1 MKQGSRRKKLAK
13 EHYAGYNTPNNQ
25 YSYVTMKIDISEQAQ
40 AVWAINRELE
50 SVEAQQLKLGEK
62 MSEVLYEQ
70 VVLAE
75 KSRVLRE
82 TLKKFLNQ

>member
-1 MKQGSRRKKLAK
+1 M
-13 EHYAGYNTPNNQ
+13 T
-25 YSYVTMKIDISEQAQ
+25 VDISDRAQ
-40 AVWAINRELE
+40 ALCALHTELE
-50 SVEAQQLKLGEK
+50 SVEQQQLKLDEK

-82 TLKKFLNQ
+82 ALKKLLTQ

>member
-1 MKQGSRRKKLAK
+1 
-13 EHYAGYNTPNNQ
+13 
-25 YSYVTMKIDISEQAQ
+25 MKIDISEQVQ
-40 AVWAINRELE
+40 AVWAINQELE

>member
-1 MKQGSRRKKLAK
+1 VR
-13 EHYAGYNTPNNQ
+13 
-25 YSYVTMKIDISEQAQ
+25 VDISEQAQ

>member
-1 MKQGSRRKKLAK
+1 M
-13 EHYAGYNTPNNQ
+13 T
-25 YSYVTMKIDISEQAQ
+25 VDISDRAQ
-40 AVWAINRELE
+40 ALCALHTELE
-50 SVEAQQLKLGEK
+50 SVEKQQLKLGEK

-82 TLKKFLNQ
+82 ALKKFLTQ